1 MNDLITG
8 ANRGIGLEF
17 AQQLAARN
25 DTVFGGCRNPEAAS
39 HLRLRNVQPIALDV
53 SDSASIDRAKREI
66 SAQIQRLDVLIN
78 NAGVF
83 GPASR
88 EQRLGSLNADKA
100 LDVMRV
106 NFVGLMLVIDRFA
119 NLLGKGSKVVTI
131 SSGYGSVTHAGADWP
146 VYYCCSKAAVN
157 MLGRIVSGQLRGG
170 GVTIISLDPGWVA
183 TDMGGASA
191 PLQPAESVS
200 GMLRVI
206 DGLSP
211 NDTGKFLSHRGHEN
225 PW

>member
-1 MNDLITG
+1 MNVLITG
-8 ANRGIGLEF
+8 ANRGLGLEF
-17 AQQLAARN
+17 ARQFAARG

-39 HLRLRNVQPIALDV
+39 DLRSRNVQPIALDV
-53 SDSASIDRAKREI
+53 SDSASVDRAKRDV
-66 SAQIQRLDVLIN
+66 SAQIQRLDVIIN

-83 GPASR
+83 GPGGG
-88 EQRLGSLNADKA
+88 EQRLGSLDADAA

-106 NFVGLMLVIDRFA
+106 NYVGPMLIIDRFA
-119 NLLGKGSKVVTI
+119 SLLTKGSKVVAI
-131 SSGYGSVTHAGADWP
+131 SSGYGSITHAAADWP

-157 MLGRIVSGQLRGG
+157 MLSRILASQLRGR
-170 GVTIISLDPGWVA
+170 GVTVISLDPGWVA

-206 DGLSP
+206 DGLSSS
-211 NDTGKFLSHRGHEN
+211 DTGKFLSRRGHESL
-225 PW
+225 W